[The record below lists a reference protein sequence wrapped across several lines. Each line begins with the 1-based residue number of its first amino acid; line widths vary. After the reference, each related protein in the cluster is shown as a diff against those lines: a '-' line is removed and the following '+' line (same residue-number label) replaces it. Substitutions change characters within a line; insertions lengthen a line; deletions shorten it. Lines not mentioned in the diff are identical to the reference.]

1 MDLAGR
7 VGVDIVDDNED
18 NGRRRE
24 ATRRSRTVAKEEPV
38 SVGGGERNP
47 TLSDAFVAG
56 GGHILMRTTMTRD
69 DGDKG

>member
-1 MDLAGR
+1 MD
-7 VGVDIVDDNED
+7 IFDDGED
-18 NGRRRE
+18 NDRGRG
-24 ATRRSRTVAKEEPV
+24 ATRRSRTVAKEESG

-56 GGHILMRTTMTRD
+56 RGLILMRTSTKRD

>member
-1 MDLAGR
+1 M
-7 VGVDIVDDNED
+7 DIVDDD
-18 NGRRRE
+18 KDHGRGSG
-24 ATRRSRTVAKEEPV
+24 ATRRSRMVAKEESG

-56 GGHILMRTTMTRD
+56 GGHMLMRTTTTRD